1 MSSSVASIA
10 LLQKRVAEMLPSLSK
25 AEAMVLGLLSYGILI
40 LNGSGITRLSN
51 GLAKIEQVPAGR
63 LRQRLREF
71 YYEAGA
77 KRGNKRREVDVQD
90 CFPDLLRAVLR
101 GWQGKKELALGID
114 AMTLGERFTVLSI
127 SVVYRGCGIPIAWKI
142 IAAMQ
147 EGEWRPHWEG
157 LLATLEGV
165 VPSDWKVIVMADRG
179 LYAAW
184 LYRVI
189 QKLGWHPMLRVK
201 EDLSFRTAEEESF
214 SPMGERVKRRGRGW
228 SGKGEWSEHGERM
241 EGTVLIRWE
250 KGYEEK
256 LVVVTDL
263 DEKEAN
269 AAWYQMRFWIEDEY
283 KDHKSGG
290 WGWEQTKM
298 TDPKRAERQW
308 LARAVA
314 MQIAV
319 LIGGQEEAE
328 EQERKRRKAKRGSG
342 KRGVGRPPKPVCR
355 PRAREQSVL
364 MAGQQS
370 IQAAVARG
378 EEIPMGHVVTQE
390 WPKQTY
396 AVAKPTKSWVKKCR
410 EKEAKKRHHKNK
422 QAHANQAEPRPTQDT
437 APKCKKMQPSAK
449 PPKSVRKRE
458 CVKQEQQ
465 AKRSLRQAKREER
478 KREQEEHRVQ
488 KQREREERKREQEL
502 KRERRLR
509 AREQREQERLQRR
522 AWHEEIKHE
531 REQRLARKLERMAR
545 SARAA
550 VAQSPAVSMILA
562 DDGALVALPK
572 PP

>member
-1 MSSSVASIA
+1 MSSSVTSIA
-10 LLQKRVAEMLPSLSK
+10 ALQKRVGQMLPSLSK
-25 AEAMVLGLLSYGILI
+25 AEAQVLGLLSYGIVM
-40 LNGSGITRLSN
+40 LNGCGITRLSK
-51 GLAKIEQVPAGR
+51 GLAKIEQVPAQR

-77 KRGNKRREVDVQD
+77 KRGKKRRAVKVEA
-90 CFPDLLRAVLR
+90 CFADLLRAVLQR
-101 GWQGKKELALGID
+101 WEGKKELALAMD
-114 AMTLGERFTVLSI
+114 ASTLGERFTVLSI
-127 SVVYRGCGIPIAWKI
+127 SVVYRGCAMPIAWKI
-142 IAAMQ
+142 IAAKQ
-147 EGEWRPHWEG
+147 KGEWRPYWEG

-165 VPSDWKVIVMADRG
+165 VPPDWKVILMADRG

-184 LYRVI
+184 LFQAIV
-189 QKLGWHPMLRVK
+189 KLGWHPMLRVK
-201 EDLSFRTAEEESF
+201 EDLSFQARGEESF
-214 SPMGERVKRRGRGW
+214 SPIGMRVKRRGRGW
-228 SGKGEWSEHGERM
+228 SGKGEWSETGERM

-263 DEKEAN
+263 DEKAAN
-269 AAWYQMRFWIEDEY
+269 AAWYHMRFWIEDEY

-328 EQERKRRKAKRGSG
+328 EQERKRRKAKQAKG
-342 KRGVGRPPKPVCR
+342 KRRVGRPPKPVCR

-378 EEIPMGHVVTQE
+378 EEIPMGHVVTEE

-396 AVAKPTKSWVKKCR
+396 RVAKPTKSWAIKCR
-410 EKEAKKRHHKNK
+410 EKEAKKRHQKNK
-422 QAHANQAEPRPTQDT
+422 QARACQGEKEEAGAT
-437 APKCKKMQPSAK
+437 APKGKKKGQQAK
-449 PPKSVRKRE
+449 PPKHVSRRE
-458 CVKQEQQ
+458 RVKQEQE
-465 AKRSLRQAKREER
+465 AKRGLFQQKREER
-478 KREQEEHRVQ
+478 EREKEEHRIQ
-488 KQREREERKREQEL
+488 KQREREEQRQEKEQKRD
-502 KRERRLR
+502 RRLR
-509 AREQREQERLQRR
+509 AREEREQERLRR
-522 AWHEEIKHE
+522 LQWHEQVKCK
-531 REQRLARKLERMAR
+531 REQRLARKQEHMAR
-545 SARAA
+545 RVAATSAT
-550 VAQSPAVSMILA
+550 SSGLSTILA
-562 DDGALVALPK
+562 DSQPLASLPK